1 MSESLHRVAQ
11 TSQGASAL
19 SPALAEVAP
28 QVQRL
33 SFIGR
38 MVRNP
43 EWFTVGLILVT
54 CLVVGTL
61 NPRFFQF
68 ATLFDLLHS
77 GTTVSLF
84 ALGTLVVLASG
95 GIDVSFTA
103 IAAFTMYSIT
113 KAVFAW
119 WPDAPFFVI
128 LVCGA
133 VGGVLL
139 GLINGVLVHRLKA
152 PSLIVTI
159 GTQYLYRGLLLTF
172 VGTQFFMNIP
182 HSMDN
187 FGQLPLFFYHTND
200 GLRAV
205 LPVSVIALFL
215 AAGVTWWLL
224 NRTMMGRGVY
234 AMGGSLPIAERL
246 GYNLRAIHLFVF
258 GYTGMLAGIAGIL
271 HVSTNRLA
279 NPFDLVGT
287 ELDVIAA
294 VILGGARIT
303 GGTGT
308 VVGTLLGVVLV
319 TLINS
324 VLILIGVPST
334 WQKVIIGAFILVAGT
349 LFALGR
355 RAA

>member
-1 MSESLHRVAQ
+1 MSMSESVRRAGSENMTAQ
-11 TSQGASAL
+11 SS
-19 SPALAEVAP
+19 EVAP
-28 QVQRL
+28 RVRKGNLYAQL
-33 SFIGR
+33 
-38 MVRNP
+38 MRNP
-43 EWFTVGLILVT
+43 EWFTMGLIVVT
-54 CLVVGTL
+54 CLIVGSL

-68 ATLFDLLHS
+68 ATLFDMLHS
-77 GTTVSLF
+77 ATTVSLF

-103 IAAFTMYSIT
+103 IAALTMYSIT

-119 WPDAPFFVI
+119 WPECPFALI
-128 LVCGA
+128 LLAGA
-133 VGGVLL
+133 LGGVLL
-139 GLINGVLVHRLKA
+139 GVVNGVLVHRLKA

-159 GTQYLYRGLLLTF
+159 GTQYLFRGLLLTF

-182 HSMDN
+182 HSMDT
-187 FGQLPLFFYHTND
+187 FGRLPLFFYHTAD

-205 LPVSVIALFL
+205 LPVSVLALVIA
-215 AAGVTWWLL
+215 AIVTWWLL

-234 AMGGSLPIAERL
+234 AMGGSLAIAERL

-258 GYTGMLAGIAGIL
+258 GYTGLLAGVAGIL

-308 VVGTLLGVVLV
+308 VIGTLLGVVLV

-324 VLILIGVPST
+324 VLILVGVPST

-355 RAA
+355 RQ

>member
-1 MSESLHRVAQ
+1 M
-11 TSQGASAL
+11 
-19 SPALAEVAP
+19 
-28 QVQRL
+28 
-33 SFIGR
+33 
-38 MVRNP
+38 
-43 EWFTVGLILVT
+43 T
-54 CLVVGTL
+54 CLIVGAI

-77 GTTVSLF
+77 ATTMSLF

-103 IAAFTMYSIT
+103 IAALTMYGIT

-119 WPDAPFFVI
+119 WPDAPFALI
-128 LVCGA
+128 LITGA
-133 VGGVLL
+133 LGGIVL
-139 GLINGVLVHRLKA
+139 GIVNGVLVHRLKA

-172 VGTQFFMNIP
+172 IGTTFFMNIP
-182 HSMDN
+182 HSMDH
-187 FGQLPLFFYHTND
+187 FGRIPLFFYHTAD

-205 LPVSVIALFL
+205 LPVSVVALV
-215 AAGVTWWLL
+215 AAAVVTWWLL

-234 AMGGSLPIAERL
+234 AMGGSLRDCRAARLQPARDPSVRVRLYRHACRHRGHSARIER
-246 GYNLRAIHLFVF
+246 
-258 GYTGMLAGIAGIL
+258 TGSRIRSIWSG
-271 HVSTNRLA
+271 S
-279 NPFDLVGT
+279 

-308 VVGTLLGVVLV
+308 VAGTLLGVVLV

-324 VLILIGVPST
+324 VLILVGVPST
-334 WQKVIIGAFILVAGT
+334 WQKVIIGAFILIAGT
-349 LFALGR
+349 LFALQR
-355 RAA
+355 KN

>member
-1 MSESLHRVAQ
+1 VRKGNLYAQ
-11 TSQGASAL
+11 L
-19 SPALAEVAP
+19 
-28 QVQRL
+28 
-33 SFIGR
+33 
-38 MVRNP
+38 MRNP
-43 EWFTVGLILVT
+43 EWFTVGLIVVT
-54 CLVVGTL
+54 CLIVGSL

-68 ATLFDLLHS
+68 ATLFDMLHS
-77 GTTVSLF
+77 ATTVSLF
-84 ALGTLVVLASG
+84 AMGTLVVLASG

-103 IAAFTMYSIT
+103 IAALTMYSIT

-119 WPDAPFFVI
+119 WPECPFVFI
-128 LVCGA
+128 LLAGA

-139 GLINGVLVHRLKA
+139 GIVNGTLVHRLKA

-159 GTQYLYRGLLLTF
+159 GTQYLFRGLLLTF

-182 HSMDN
+182 HSMDT
-187 FGQLPLFFYHTND
+187 FGRLPLFFYHTAD

-205 LPVSVIALFL
+205 LPVSVLALVIA
-215 AAGVTWWLL
+215 AVVTWWLL

-234 AMGGSLPIAERL
+234 AMGGSLAIAERL

-258 GYTGMLAGIAGIL
+258 GYTGLLAGVAGIL

-308 VVGTLLGVVLV
+308 VIGTLLGVVLV

-324 VLILIGVPST
+324 VLILVGVPST

-355 RAA
+355 RQ

>member
-1 MSESLHRVAQ
+1 MPQKAAEIAPRVRKGNLYAQ
-11 TSQGASAL
+11 L
-19 SPALAEVAP
+19 
-28 QVQRL
+28 
-33 SFIGR
+33 
-38 MVRNP
+38 MRNP
-43 EWFTVGLILVT
+43 EWFTLGLILVT
-54 CLVVGTL
+54 CLVVGSI

-77 GTTVSLF
+77 ATTVSLF

-103 IAAFTMYSIT
+103 IAALTMYSIT

-119 WPDAPFFVI
+119 WPECPFVLI
-128 LVCGA
+128 LLAGA
-133 VGGVLL
+133 LGGVVL
-139 GLINGVLVHRLKA
+139 GVINGMLVHRLKA

-182 HSMDN
+182 HSMDT
-187 FGQLPLFFYHTND
+187 FGRLPLFFYHTPD

-205 LPVSVIALFL
+205 LPVSVLALVIA
-215 AAGVTWWLL
+215 AVVTWWLL

-234 AMGGSLPIAERL
+234 AMGGSLAIAERL

-258 GYTGMLAGIAGIL
+258 GYTGLLAGVAGIL

-324 VLILIGVPST
+324 VLILVGVPST

-355 RAA
+355 RQ

>member
-38 MVRNP
+38 LVRNP

-68 ATLFDLLHS
+68 ATVFDLLHS

-119 WPDAPFFVI
+119 WPDAPF
-128 LVCGA
+128 L
-133 VGGVLL
+133 
-139 GLINGVLVHRLKA
+139 
-152 PSLIVTI
+152 
-159 GTQYLYRGLLLTF
+159 
-172 VGTQFFMNIP
+172 
-182 HSMDN
+182 
-187 FGQLPLFFYHTND
+187 
-200 GLRAV
+200 
-205 LPVSVIALFL
+205 
-215 AAGVTWWLL
+215 
-224 NRTMMGRGVY
+224 
-234 AMGGSLPIAERL
+234 
-246 GYNLRAIHLFVF
+246 
-258 GYTGMLAGIAGIL
+258 
-271 HVSTNRLA
+271 
-279 NPFDLVGT
+279 
-287 ELDVIAA
+287 
-294 VILGGARIT
+294 
-303 GGTGT
+303 
-308 VVGTLLGVVLV
+308 
-319 TLINS
+319 
-324 VLILIGVPST
+324 
-334 WQKVIIGAFILVAGT
+334 
-349 LFALGR
+349 
-355 RAA
+355 

>member
-1 MSESLHRVAQ
+1 MPPSVPSQMNHTLTPPAADDAQPAVKHGWRV
-11 TSQGASAL
+11 L
-19 SPALAEVAP
+19 LAR
-28 QVQRL
+28 Q
-33 SFIGR
+33 
-38 MVRNP
+38 P
-43 EWFTVGLILVT
+43 EWFTAALIVVT
-54 CLVVGTL
+54 CGVVGAI

-77 GTTVSLF
+77 ATTVSLF

-103 IAAFTMYSIT
+103 IAALTMYSIT

-119 WPDAPFFVI
+119 WPDAPFVLI

-139 GLINGVLVHRLKA
+139 GLVNGLLVHRLKA

-172 VGTQFFMNIP
+172 VGTTFFMNIP
-182 HSMDN
+182 HSMDH
-187 FGQLPLFFYHTND
+187 FGRIPLVFYRTAD

-205 LPVSVIALFL
+205 LPVSVLALVM
-215 AAGVTWWLL
+215 AAVLTWWLL
-224 NRTMMGRGVY
+224 NRTMMGRAVY
-234 AMGGSLPIAERL
+234 AMGGSLAIAERL
-246 GYNLRAIHLFVF
+246 GYNLRAVHLFVF

-271 HVSTNRLA
+271 HVSNNRLA
-279 NPFDLVGT
+279 NPFDLVGS

-303 GGTGT
+303 GGTGS
-308 VVGTLLGVVLV
+308 VMGTLLGVVLV

-324 VLILIGVPST
+324 VLILVGVPST
-334 WQKVIIGAFILVAGT
+334 WQKVIIGAFILLAGV
-349 LFALGR
+349 LFAWR
-355 RAA
+355 RGS

>member
-1 MSESLHRVAQ
+1 MSESIRRTGSESMPQQAAEIAPRVRKGNLYAQ
-11 TSQGASAL
+11 L
-19 SPALAEVAP
+19 
-28 QVQRL
+28 
-33 SFIGR
+33 
-38 MVRNP
+38 MRNP
-43 EWFTVGLILVT
+43 EWFTVGLIVVT
-54 CLVVGTL
+54 CLVVGSI

-68 ATLFDLLHS
+68 ATLFDMLHS
-77 GTTVSLF
+77 ATTVSLF

-103 IAAFTMYSIT
+103 IAALTMYSIT

-119 WPDAPFFVI
+119 WPECPFALI
-128 LVCGA
+128 LLAGA
-133 VGGVLL
+133 IGGVVL
-139 GLINGVLVHRLKA
+139 GVINGMLVHRLKA

-182 HSMDN
+182 HSMDT
-187 FGQLPLFFYHTND
+187 FGRLPLFFYHTPD

-205 LPVSVIALFL
+205 LPVSVLALVIA
-215 AAGVTWWLL
+215 AVVTWWLL
-224 NRTMMGRGVY
+224 NRTMMGRGVF
-234 AMGGSLPIAERL
+234 AMGGSLAIAERL

-258 GYTGMLAGIAGIL
+258 GYTGLLAGVAGIL

-308 VVGTLLGVVLV
+308 VIGTLLGVVLV

-324 VLILIGVPST
+324 VLILVGVPST

-355 RAA
+355 RQ

>member
-1 MSESLHRVAQ
+1 MNSRIPSRMNQ
-11 TSQGASAL
+11 TMTTPSVV
-19 SPALAEVAP
+19 EVAP
-28 QVQRL
+28 EVKPPTLVAKL
-33 SFIGR
+33 S
-38 MVRNP
+38 RNP
-43 EWFTVGLILVT
+43 EWFTVALIAAT
-54 CLVVGTL
+54 CVIVGTI
-61 NPRFFQF
+61 NPRFFQL

-77 GTTVSLF
+77 ATTMSLF

-103 IAAFTMYSIT
+103 IAALTMYGIT
-113 KAVFAW
+113 KAVFAY
-119 WPDAPFFVI
+119 WPDAPFALI
-128 LVCGA
+128 LITGA
-133 VGGVLL
+133 LGGVLL
-139 GLINGVLVHRLKA
+139 GLINGLLVHRLKA

-172 VGTQFFMNIP
+172 IGTTFFMNIP
-182 HSMDN
+182 HSMDH
-187 FGQLPLFFYHTND
+187 FGRIPLFFYHTSE

-205 LPVSVIALFL
+205 LPVSVLALAV
-215 AAGVTWWLL
+215 AAVVTWWLL

-234 AMGGSLPIAERL
+234 AMGGSLAIAERL

-271 HVSTNRLA
+271 HVSNNRLA
-279 NPFDLVGT
+279 NPFDLVGS

-324 VLILIGVPST
+324 VLILVGVPST
-334 WQKVIIGAFILVAGT
+334 WQKVIIGAFILIAGT
-349 LFALGR
+349 LFALQR
-355 RAA
+355 KS

>member
-1 MSESLHRVAQ
+1 MSESIRRTGSETMPQRVAD
-11 TSQGASAL
+11 
-19 SPALAEVAP
+19 VAP
-28 QVQRL
+28 RVRKGNLYARL
-33 SFIGR
+33 
-38 MVRNP
+38 MRNP
-43 EWFTVGLILVT
+43 EWFTVGLIVVT
-54 CLVVGTL
+54 CLVVGSL

-77 GTTVSLF
+77 ATTVSLF

-103 IAAFTMYSIT
+103 IAALTMYSIT

-119 WPDAPFFVI
+119 WPECPFALILLAGAIGGVI
-128 LVCGA
+128 L
-133 VGGVLL
+133 GV
-139 GLINGVLVHRLKA
+139 INGMLVHRLKA

-182 HSMDN
+182 HSMDT
-187 FGQLPLFFYHTND
+187 FGRLPLFFYHTPD

-205 LPVSVIALFL
+205 LPVSVLALVIA
-215 AAGVTWWLL
+215 AVVTWWLL

-234 AMGGSLPIAERL
+234 AMGGSLAIAERL
-246 GYNLRAIHLFVF
+246 GYNLRAVHLFVF
-258 GYTGMLAGIAGIL
+258 GYTGLLAGVAGIL

-355 RAA
+355 RQ

>member
-1 MSESLHRVAQ
+1 MPPSVPSQMNHTLTPPAADDAQPAVKHGLRV
-11 TSQGASAL
+11 L
-19 SPALAEVAP
+19 LAR
-28 QVQRL
+28 Q
-33 SFIGR
+33 
-38 MVRNP
+38 P
-43 EWFTVGLILVT
+43 EWFTAALIVVT
-54 CLVVGTL
+54 CGVVGAI

-77 GTTVSLF
+77 ATTVSLF

-103 IAAFTMYSIT
+103 IAALTMYSIT

-119 WPDAPFFVI
+119 WPDAPFVLI

-139 GLINGVLVHRLKA
+139 GLVNGLLVHRLKA

-172 VGTQFFMNIP
+172 VGTTFFMNIP
-182 HSMDN
+182 HSMDH
-187 FGQLPLFFYHTND
+187 FGRIPLVFYRTAD

-205 LPVSVIALFL
+205 LPVSVLALVM
-215 AAGVTWWLL
+215 AAVLTWWLL
-224 NRTMMGRGVY
+224 NRTMMGRAVY
-234 AMGGSLPIAERL
+234 AMGGSLAIAERL
-246 GYNLRAIHLFVF
+246 GYNLRAVHLFVF

-271 HVSTNRLA
+271 HVSNNRLA
-279 NPFDLVGT
+279 NPFDLVGS

-303 GGTGT
+303 GGTGS
-308 VVGTLLGVVLV
+308 VMGTLLGVVLV

-324 VLILIGVPST
+324 VLILVGVPST
-334 WQKVIIGAFILVAGT
+334 WQKVIIGAFILLAGV
-349 LFALGR
+349 LFAWR
-355 RAA
+355 RGS